1 MEAFASSPCFHNV
14 SNALAPNKN
23 VGGYFMA
30 KKIVTDLQVEGKKV
44 LVRVDF
50 NVPLKD
56 GVITDD
62 NRIVQALPTIKYL
75 IDHNA
80 KVILFSHL
88 GKVKSEED
96 KAKLSLRPVA
106 ERLSELLEKPVTFVP
121 ETRGEKL
128 EAAINALNEGDVL
141 LFENTRF
148 EDLDGKKES
157 KNDPELG
164 KYWASLGDVFVEDAF
179 GSVHRAHASTAG
191 IPAHLPSAA
200 GFLVEKEIAYI
211 GKAVNDPER
220 PMVAILGGAKVSDKI
235 LVIENLLKVADKVI
249 VGGGMCYTFAKAM
262 GHNIGNSLVE
272 DDRIE
277 IAKELIAK
285 AGDKLILPIDSICSD
300 KFAVDGDIKECGEDV
315 PDGYMGLDI
324 GPKSVELFKEALQGA
339 KTVVWNGPMGVFEM
353 EPFAKGTIAVCE
365 ALANLDGA
373 NTIIGGGDSA
383 AAVMQLGYADKVSHI
398 STGGGASLEYM
409 EGKVLPGIAA
419 IDDK

>member
-1 MEAFASSPCFHNV
+1 MD
-14 SNALAPNKN
+14 
-23 VGGYFMA
+23 
-30 KKIVTDLQVEGKKV
+30 KKTIKDIEVAGKVV
-44 LVRVDF
+44 LCRVDF
-50 NVPLKD
+50 NVPRNKET
-56 GVITDD
+56 GEITND
-62 NRIVQALPTIKYL
+62 NRVVAALPTINYL
-75 IDHNA
+75 LEQNP
-80 KVILFSHL
+80 KCVVLFSHL
-88 GKVKSEED
+88 GKVKTEED
-96 KAKLSLRPVA
+96 KAKNDLAVVA
-106 ERLSELLEKPVTFVP
+106 PCLEKHLGKPVTFVNA
-121 ETRGEKL
+121 TRGAVL
-128 EAAINALNEGDVL
+128 EDAIKNAADGAVILVQ
-141 LFENTRF
+141 NTRY
-148 EDLDGKKES
+148 EAGES

-235 LVIENLLKVADKVI
+235 LVIENLLKIADKVI
-249 VGGGMCYTFAKAM
+249 VGGGMSYTFAVAQGKKV
-262 GHNIGNSLVE
+262 GNSLLEE
-272 DDRIE
+272 DRVE

-285 AGDKLILPIDSICSD
+285 AGDKLILPVD
-300 KFAVDGDIKECGEDV
+300 AVVNNAFSEEGDIKV
-315 PDGYMGLDI
+315 GYMGLDI
-324 GPKSVELFKEALQGA
+324 GPKSVENIKAALAGA
-339 KTVVWNGPMGVFEM
+339 KTVIWNGPMGVFEM
-353 EPFAKGTIAVCE
+353 PAFAKGTISVCE